1 MRNMYLLAAVLFVT
15 GCQTTTTPNQ
25 TTTTPNVKGTYH
37 LVGKLKP
44 WHFTKTLEFTTTK
57 VTLDSFIGKLTLDY
71 KEEDGYVFLMTDK
84 GDLRYKQIGADTLV
98 NDTNFGYEGTYA
110 RLEE

>member
-1 MRNMYLLAAVLFVT
+1 MKKAYLLAALALPLGSCEGLT
-15 GCQTTTTPNQ
+15 KPD
-25 TTTTPNVKGTYH
+25 VKGTYR

-44 WHFTKTLEFTTTK
+44 WHYTKTLEFTTTK
-57 VTLDSFIGKLTLDY
+57 ATLDSFIGKFSLDY
-71 KEEDGYVFLMTDK
+71 KVEDGYVFLMTDK

-110 RLEE
+110 RVKE